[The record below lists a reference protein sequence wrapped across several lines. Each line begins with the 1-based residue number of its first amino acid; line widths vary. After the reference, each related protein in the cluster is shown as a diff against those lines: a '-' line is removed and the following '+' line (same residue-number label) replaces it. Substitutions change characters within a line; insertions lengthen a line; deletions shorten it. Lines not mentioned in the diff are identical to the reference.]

1 LVKILRTIEN
11 KKREKMT
18 EYIKT
23 VANETNTQIT
33 VNLHIRLGEQEV
45 RDNYDKIEIKL
56 EKGKKAD
63 VVLPTEGNKGKM
75 PFLNSLDVLSEDY
88 KYLDMAV
95 KNKGDETDNLL
106 NTNKTITII
115 NLSGEKIGIKGT
127 N

>member
-1 LVKILRTIEN
+1 
-11 KKREKMT
+11 MT